1 MKRSF
6 FIPILFMLV
15 VVFSL
20 LSPAVVAAAGLVQGG
35 DTGHPFGMTDVQWYI
50 TGAVLLVVPFVAWIL
65 MNRKKE

>member
-15 VVFSL
+15 IAGLL
-20 LSPAVVAAAGLVQGG
+20 LSPAVVEAAGLFQEG
-35 DTGHPFGMTDVQWYI
+35 DTGHPFGMTDVQWYVF
-50 TGAVLLVVPFVAWIL
+50 GAVLIVVPFVAWIL